1 MCLNNSYNIWMAQN
15 VLKTEVSEEGK
26 QWTSQTCLLTSLR
39 EFWILEFSFGWL
51 STVGQ
56 GSFGPELLY
65 FSLCLVSPQVS
76 WHFIKRY
83 FQNKAAIVADHWL
96 CWLSALCNMLLRLLE
111 GQKMIMCV
119 LAGQEETCL
128 CLASINTALVAGCYR
143 INMLTN
149 SSNKS
154 ASFFISPQGVCY
166 YDFNESLCD

>member
-1 MCLNNSYNIWMAQN
+1 MCLNNSYYIWIAQN
-15 VLKTEVSEEGK
+15 VLKTEHHRHVSWPLWG
-26 QWTSQTCLLTSLR
+26 
-39 EFWILEFSFGWL
+39 SFGFL
-51 STVGQ
+51 SSLLDGWAQWSVGQ

-76 WHFIKRY
+76 WHFIKWY

-166 YDFNESLCD
+166 YDLNESLCD